1 MGWEKA
7 LDALRDFKSNIAFCD
22 IIIPWSLDLKF
33 LSATTMTKFTR
44 QGNILREPLPN

>member
-22 IIIPWSLDLKF
+22 KLLLYPDH
-33 LSATTMTKFTR
+33 
-44 QGNILREPLPN
+44 